1 MSKNRDPWPS
11 NAKLLKRLCDYAGK
25 LRIRLGDY
33 GFGPMNAISQIGKV
47 IHKLSTLCVIVYT
60 LPRGCVIVYTFG
72 KVIHKLSTLC
82 VIVYTP
88 GCPKMGI
95 CVIIYTLWML
105 RRKSVKSAAYSS
117 SHMVFNKKAV
127 YGI

>member
-1 MSKNRDPWPS
+1 MPKNRDPWPS

-25 LRIRLGDY
+25 LRTRLGDY
-33 GFGPMNAISQIGKV
+33 GFGPTNAISQIGNGYPQV
-47 IHKLSTLCVIVYT
+47 IHIMRHSLYFTPWMRHSLYFWKFES
-60 LPRGCVIVYTFG
+60 G
-72 KVIHKLSTLC
+72 LC

-105 RRKSVKSAAYSS
+105 RRKSGESRPYTT
-117 SHMVFNKKAV
+117 SHLDFNKKQLT
-127 YGI
+127 